1 MNTFRVV
8 KSKGSL
14 RKCWNVCTW
23 FDIGQM
29 SLSCVQTPVLYR
41 HTLKPE
47 NMTLLT
53 TAIDEACSFILPKVR
68 AFKDAIHEEDG
79 KPKPFVLGLSGM
91 QGSGKSTW
99 AESLAGRLRSAHQLK
114 TLILSLDDLYHTHEN
129 LVRIREQNPS
139 NKLFRNRGQPGTHD
153 EVLAKKFFSS
163 LLAGEAVDVP
173 SFDKSRFGGEGD
185 RVPQSEWEHVSPSPP
200 VDVIIFEGWCVGF
213 QAIPDEQLEERWAA
227 SKQVDT
233 ATMDKDTLSTML
245 MRTHPLEHLKVV
257 NDNLRR
263 YNETFMGPETFDYF
277 VHLDTEHLHN
287 VYRWRIQQEEA
298 LRAAKGTGQTDE
310 QVIAFV
316 EVYMPAY
323 EIYLDRLRQEAFPAG
338 RHGIQGRRQLRVCLD
353 ENRGI
358 VSMNEI

>member
-1 MNTFRVV
+1 
-8 KSKGSL
+8 
-14 RKCWNVCTW
+14 
-23 FDIGQM
+23 
-29 SLSCVQTPVLYR
+29 
-41 HTLKPE
+41 
-47 NMTLLT
+47 MTVLT

-129 LVRIREQNPS
+129 LVRIREQNSS
-139 NKLFRNRGQPGTHD
+139 NKVFRNRGQPGTHD
-153 EVLAKKFFSS
+153 EILAKQFFSS

-173 SFDKSRFGGEGD
+173 AFDKSRFDGEGD
-185 RVPQSEWEHVSPSPP
+185 RVPLSEWEHVSPSPP

-213 QAIPDEQLEERWAA
+213 QAISDEQLGERWAA

-233 ATMDKDTLSTML
+233 ATVDKDTLSTML

-298 LRAAKGTGQTDE
+298 LRAVKGTGQTDE

-316 EVYMPAY
+316 QVYMPAY

-338 RHGIQGRRQLRVCLD
+338 RHGTQGRRQLRVCLD
-353 ENRGI
+353 ENRGV

>member
-1 MNTFRVV
+1 MIVLWV
-8 KSKGSL
+8 MKSGGSFSQ
-14 RKCWNVCTW
+14 CWKVCTW
-23 FDIGQM
+23 LDIGRV
-29 SLSCVQTPVLYR
+29 SLSCVQIAILYR
-41 HTLKPE
+41 HTLKLKK
-47 NMTLLT
+47 MAALT

-68 AFKDAIHEEDG
+68 AFKDAIQKEDG
-79 KPKPFVLGLSGM
+79 RPRSFVLGLSGM

-99 AESLAGRLRSAHQLK
+99 AKSLAERFRSTYQLK
-114 TLILSLDDLYHTHEN
+114 TIILSLDDLYHTHEN
-129 LVRIREQNPS
+129 LIKIREQNPS
-139 NKLFRNRGQPGTHD
+139 NKLFSNRGQPGTHD
-153 EVLAKKFFSS
+153 EVLAEQFFSS

-173 SFDKSRFGGEGD
+173 SFDKSKFDGEGD
-185 RVPQSEWEHVSPSPP
+185 RVPQSEWEHVSSSPP
-200 VDVIIFEGWCVGF
+200 VDVIIFEGWCLGF
-213 QAIPDEQLEERWAA
+213 QAISDDQLEERWAA

-233 ATMDKDTLSTML
+233 AIVDKDTLSTML
-245 MRTHPLEHLKVV
+245 MRTHALEHLKVI

-263 YNETFMGPETFDYF
+263 YNETFMGPEKFDYF

-298 LRAAKGTGQTDE
+298 LRALKGTGQTDE

-316 EVYMPAY
+316 QVYMPAY

-353 ENRGI
+353 ENRGV

>member
-1 MNTFRVV
+1 MTV
-8 KSKGSL
+8 L
-14 RKCWNVCTW
+14 T
-23 FDIGQM
+23 IG
-29 SLSCVQTPVLYR
+29 
-41 HTLKPE
+41 
-47 NMTLLT
+47 
-53 TAIDEACSFILPKVR
+53 TAVDEACCFILPKVR
-68 AFKDAIHEEDG
+68 AFKDAIQKDG
-79 KPKPFVLGLSGM
+79 GRPKPFVLGLSGM

-99 AESLAGRLRSAHQLK
+99 AKSLAERLRSAYQLK

-129 LVRIREQNPS
+129 LVKIREQNPS
-139 NKLFRNRGQPGTHD
+139 NRLFRNRGQPGTHD
-153 EVLAKKFFSS
+153 EVLAKQFFSS

-173 SFDKSRFGGEGD
+173 SFDKSRFHGEGD
-185 RVPQSEWEHVSPSPP
+185 RVPQSEWENVSPP

-213 QAIPDEQLEERWAA
+213 QAISDEQLEERWTA
-227 SKQVDT
+227 SKQLDT
-233 ATMDKDTLSTML
+233 ATVDNDTLSTML

-263 YNETFMGPETFDYF
+263 YNETFMGPEMFDYF

-316 EVYMPAY
+316 QVYMPAY
-323 EIYLDRLRQEAFPAG
+323 EIYLDRLHQEAFPAAK
-338 RHGIQGRRQLRVCLD
+338 RGIQNRRQLRVCLD